1 VTRAFL
7 PAVAAAATAITIA
20 ACGTSAKK
28 PAPPP
33 PARAIASSGCSPITY
48 GGAGR
53 PQFLIAASTALQGQV
68 KEHGVQIAQALK
80 LVLAQ
85 HGWKAGPYRIGLQ
98 ICDET
103 TAKSD
108 YADPN
113 KCAANARAFTRNRS
127 VLAVV
132 GPHFSSCAAS
142 MLGILS
148 KAPGGAIPVISG
160 STTYLG
166 LTRSGPGV
174 GPGEPASFYDGGAR
188 NFVRIVP
195 ADDVQGAAMATYLK
209 DHGTQRAYVLTD
221 KDPYGIG
228 IGDAFSFAARKL
240 GITLAGSAQWNAKA
254 KDYRALARRVAGT
267 HPDAVLT
274 AGYVF
279 DNAPQLIKDLR
290 AALPTAQLM
299 GPDGMNQPS
308 AIVEVARDSAENL
321 LLTIALVPA
330 RALPPAGR
338 AFAQEFRRRYSQY
351 PCCFSVNAAQAAQL
365 VLDAI
370 ARSDGSRAKVMAAL
384 FQADVKGGLI
394 GDFKIDRYGDTTLT
408 KMGLFR
414 IKDGEGRFEGTISPR
429 ADLLARR

>member
-1 VTRAFL
+1 MTRAFL

-20 ACGTSAKK
+20 ACGTSSKNH
-28 PAPPP
+28 APPP
-33 PARAIASSGCSPITY
+33 PARSIASSGCSPITY

-85 HGWKAGPYRIGLQ
+85 HDWKAGPYRIGLQ

-108 YADPN
+108 YADAD
-113 KCAANARAFTRNRS
+113 KCAANARAFTRNRG

-174 GPGEPASFYDGGAR
+174 GPGEPASYYDGGAR

-195 ADDVQGAAMATYLK
+195 ADDVQGAAVATYLK
-209 DHGTQRAYVLTD
+209 DHGKSRTYVLTD

-228 IGDAFSFAARKL
+228 IGEAFLFAARKL
-240 GITLAGSAQWNAKA
+240 GITLAGSARWNAKA
-254 KDYRALARRVAGT
+254 KDYRALAKRVAGT
-267 HPDAVLT
+267 HPDAVLI

-279 DNAPQLIKDLR
+279 ENAPQLIKDLR
-290 AALPTAQLM
+290 AVLPNAQLV

-308 AIVEVARDSAENL
+308 AIVEVAGDSAENL

-370 ARSDGSRAKVMAAL
+370 ARSDGSRAKVTAAL

-414 IKDGEGRFEGTISPR
+414 IKDGEERFEGSISPR

>member
-1 VTRAFL
+1 VIRAFL

-20 ACGTSAKK
+20 ACGTSSEK

-33 PARAIASSGCSPITY
+33 PARSIASSGCSPITY

-53 PQFLIAASTALQGQV
+53 PQFLIAAVTVLQGQF

-85 HGWKAGPYRIGLQ
+85 RDWKAGPYRIGLQ

-103 TAKSD
+103 TATSD
-108 YADPN
+108 YADPK
-113 KCAANARAFTRNRS
+113 KCAADARAFAHDRS

-148 KAPGGAIPVISG
+148 NAPGGAIPVISG

-166 LTRSGPGV
+166 LTRNGPGV
-174 GPGEPASFYDGGAR
+174 GPGEPASFYHGGSR

-195 ADDVQGAAMATYLK
+195 ADDVQAAAIATYLK
-209 DHGTQRAYVLTD
+209 DHRRQRAYVLTD

-228 IGDAFSFAARKL
+228 IGEAFDFAARKL
-240 GITLAGSAQWNAKA
+240 GITVAGSAQWNAKS
-254 KDYRALARRVAGT
+254 KDYRALAKQVAGT

-279 DNAPQLIKDLR
+279 ENAPQLIKDLR
-290 AALPTAQLM
+290 AVLPDAQLI

-308 AIVEVARDSAENL
+308 AIVEVAGDSAENL
-321 LLTIALVPA
+321 LSTIAIVPA

-338 AFAQEFRRRYSQY
+338 AFAEEFRRRYSQL
-351 PCCFSVNAAQAAQL
+351 PCCLSVNAAQAEQM

-370 ARSDGSRAKVMAAL
+370 ARSDGARAKVKAAL
-384 FQADVKGGLI
+384 FQAHVRGGLI
-394 GDFKIDRYGDTTLT
+394 GDFAIDRYGDTTLT

-414 IKDGEGRFEGTISPR
+414 IKDGEGRFDGTISPR